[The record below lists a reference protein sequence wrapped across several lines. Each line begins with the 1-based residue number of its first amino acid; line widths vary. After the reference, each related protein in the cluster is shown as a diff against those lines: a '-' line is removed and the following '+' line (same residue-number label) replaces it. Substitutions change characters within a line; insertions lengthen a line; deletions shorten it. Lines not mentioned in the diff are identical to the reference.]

1 MNAQTATAI
10 VSLEEMESQLQ
21 TLQKERLNIEE
32 RLDTLRRRKA
42 EKEQEARPLKKLLL
56 DGDKSASAKLDRI
69 DAEVR
74 DIVRSEDTLREA
86 EAFFAPKIVS
96 LQKLVNETRRIR
108 VDEERSRQFDADC
121 AAADQATKEFLAAF
135 AVATEKAARM
145 SMSSGTLLANWGQ
158 EGASANE
165 RLVLRPLGPVGN
177 PDHALRMAGW
187 KAPVNS
193 GYARQVVIVGMLPP
207 AKKSSSNGHGK

>member
-1 MNAQTATAI
+1 MNVQTVT
-10 VSLEEMESQLQ
+10 VTVNLEEMESQLQ
-21 TLQKERLNIEE
+21 TLQKERVRVEE
-32 RLDTLRRRKA
+32 SLDSLRRQKS
-42 EKEQEARPLKKLLL
+42 EKDDEARPLKKLLAA
-56 DGDKSASAKLDRI
+56 GDKSASAKLDRI

-74 DIVRSEDTLREA
+74 DFVRREDSLRADEA
-86 EAFFAPKIVS
+86 QLSPKIVS

-121 AAADQATKEFLAAF
+121 DEADKATKEFLAAF

-145 SMSSGTLLANWGQ
+145 SISSGTLLANWGQ

-187 KAPVNS
+187 KVPVNS